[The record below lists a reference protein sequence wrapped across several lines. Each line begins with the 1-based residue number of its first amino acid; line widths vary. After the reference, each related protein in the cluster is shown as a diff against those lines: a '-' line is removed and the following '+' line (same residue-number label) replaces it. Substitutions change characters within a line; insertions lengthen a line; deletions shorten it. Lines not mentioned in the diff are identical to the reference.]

1 MEEQTETQDP
11 IANPQPSAANPST
24 NQVLIEFHHIIK
36 DFVGFRGK
44 GEQDGPRLNMFK
56 KRMEQEGK
64 DSKCPKV
71 YDMIVCLAKDEEEE
85 HRRQSNAAGQDDD
98 DSEGGYH
105 TDDVTFCTDQ
115 SSQDSLG
122 DDNSLGDLSL
132 GTNAD
137 ESLSQTEVP
146 DTVDAVYLH
155 KRENE
160 RRVMVPV
167 FERIPRDY
175 VLTAA
180 NPSLLNSRHYQFI
193 PGNQRLLQVTL
204 EQFEQDDTTE
214 FWGGP
219 MDRTDQKH
227 KNDPLI
233 MVSIH

>member
-1 MEEQTETQDP
+1 MEEPTVTQDP
-11 IANPQPSAANPST
+11 IANPQPSAASPST
-24 NQVLIEFHHIIK
+24 KQVVIDYHDIVK

-44 GEQDGPRLNMFK
+44 GEQDEPILNKFK
-56 KRMEQEGK
+56 NRMEQEGK
-64 DSKCPKV
+64 DSKCPKL
-71 YDMIVCLAKDEEEE
+71 YDMIVCLAEDEEKE
-85 HRRQSNAAGQDDD
+85 HRRPCPTVGQDDD
-98 DSEGGYH
+98 GTEGGYY

-132 GTNAD
+132 GINDD

-146 DTVDAVYLH
+146 DTVDTVYLH
-155 KRENE
+155 KRENK
-160 RRVMVPV
+160 RGTMVPV

-180 NPSLLNSRHYQFI
+180 NQSLLNSTQYKFI

-214 FWGGP
+214 FVGGH
-219 MDRTDQKH
+219 MNRSDQKH